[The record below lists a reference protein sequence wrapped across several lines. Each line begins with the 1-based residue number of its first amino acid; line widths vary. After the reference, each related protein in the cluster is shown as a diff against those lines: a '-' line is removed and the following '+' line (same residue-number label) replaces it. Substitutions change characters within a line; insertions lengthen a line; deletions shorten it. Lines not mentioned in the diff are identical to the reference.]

1 MGHRGEEPAQT
12 LGHRAR
18 AARLEG
24 AAAEQLG
31 AATLTDKQRLY
42 AATDA
47 WVCTRIY
54 ERLLRTPKKTI
65 RK

>member
-1 MGHRGEEPAQT
+1 MT
-12 LGHRAR
+12 TTSKT
-18 AARLEG
+18 
-24 AAAEQLG
+24 
-31 AATLTDKQRLY
+31 ATLTLGETSVDLPVLSGSTGPDVIDIRKLY

-54 ERLLRTPKKTI
+54 EQLLRTPKKPI